1 MKLIDVDA
9 LDIVGAEV
17 DKSTDAA
24 SFVKGMK
31 HVIKQ
36 LNNAPTA
43 DAIPVVKCGECKHGN
58 ECQYNGEKRYRCEFD
73 IPDALYPPD
82 FYCAHGERKGNT

>member
-1 MKLIDVDA
+1 MRLIDTDA
-9 LDIVGAEV
+9 LDIVGAEI

-36 LNNAPTA
+36 IDDAPTV
-43 DAIPVVKCGECKHGN
+43 DAVPVVHCTECKLHGSCTF
-58 ECQYNGEKRYRCEFD
+58 EETFATVGLTESRRYCG
-73 IPDALYPPD
+73 A
-82 FYCAHGERKGNT
+82 GERKDGNKNV

>member
-1 MKLIDVDA
+1 MKLIDADA

-43 DAIPVVKCGECKHGN
+43 DAIPVVRCSQCKYFSKAKINKKGFLICPASGMEITN
-58 ECQYNGEKRYRCEFD
+58 DDFCSYGKRKEN
-73 IPDALYPPD
+73 
-82 FYCAHGERKGNT
+82 K